1 MLILLYMILSYWAAG
16 RTIYKNRILIGTG
29 TAIFLEK
36 LVTGFLLGWIL
47 IPVAVIGMLL
57 GK

>member
-1 MLILLYMILSYWAAG
+1 MLIFIYMILAYWAAG
-16 RTIYKNRILIGTG
+16 RTIYRNRILIGTG
-29 TAIFLEK
+29 SAIFLEK

-47 IPVAVIGMLL
+47 IPIAVIGMIL